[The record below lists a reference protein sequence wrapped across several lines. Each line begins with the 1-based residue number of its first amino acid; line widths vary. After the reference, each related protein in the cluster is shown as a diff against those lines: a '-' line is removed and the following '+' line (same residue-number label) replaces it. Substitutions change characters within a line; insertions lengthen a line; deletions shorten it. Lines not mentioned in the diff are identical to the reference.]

1 MRTNVIVAAAQQEK
15 PCGAC
20 MVSGMQTRENLQAED
35 EHDEGEEG
43 MHFVPVGCAPVST
56 ATCVNGTNT
65 AWFQDGVVS

>member
-1 MRTNVIVAAAQQEK
+1 
-15 PCGAC
+15 

-35 EHDEGEEG
+35 EEDEGEEG
-43 MHFVPVGCAPVST
+43 MHFVPVGYAPVST